1 MTIDEALRAASQDYD
16 EEVLLAHRDTGFN
29 ELMTQC
35 IAGEYE
41 EINRGLPSYVG
52 EIAGALHVV
61 GHHHVLPDW
70 AYQMAIM
77 SFRLGM
83 RTQRKL
89 DHPSEPTSLFWRS
102 DKTAV

>member
-1 MTIDEALRAASQDYD
+1 MTIDEALRAASQEYD
-16 EEVLLAHRDTGFN
+16 EEVLLARRDLGFH

-35 IAGEYE
+35 ICGEYE

-52 EIAGALHVV
+52 EIAGALHVE
-61 GHHHVLPDW
+61 GTVLPDW

-77 SFRLGM
+77 CFRLGM

-89 DHPSEPTSLFWRS
+89 DRPSEPTSLFWRS

>member
-1 MTIDEALRAASQDYD
+1 MTIDEALRAASQEYD
-16 EEVLLAHRDTGFN
+16 EEVSLARRDPGFS

-35 IAGEYE
+35 VSGEYE
-41 EINRGLPSYVG
+41 EINRELPAYVG
-52 EIAGALHVV
+52 DIAGALHVE
-61 GHHHVLPDW
+61 GPVLPDW

-77 SFRLGM
+77 CFRLGM

-89 DHPSEPTSLFWRS
+89 DRPSEPTSLFWRS

>member
-1 MTIDEALRAASQDYD
+1 MTIDEALRAASQEYD
-16 EEVLLAHRDTGFN
+16 QETDRARRDPTFGK
-29 ELMTQC
+29 LVSHC
-35 IAGEYE
+35 IGDEYE

-52 EIAGALHVV
+52 EIAGALQVK
-61 GHHHVLPDW
+61 GTVLPDW

-77 SFRLGM
+77 CFRLGM